1 MDKIHHIA
9 IEAKNIA
16 ESVAYYTKNFSCEV
30 SYQDATW
37 ALLKFANISV
47 ALVTSG
53 QHPPHMGFVKE
64 NASDWG
70 ELKGHRD
77 GTESVYVQDPSGNAV
92 EILSPKNIVD

>member
-16 ESVAYYTKNFSCEV
+16 ASVEYYTQNFACEI

-47 ALVTSG
+47 ALVTPG
-53 QHPPHMGFVKE
+53 QHPPHLGFVKE
-64 NASDWG
+64 NAHEWG
-70 ELKGHRD
+70 ELKTHRD
-77 GTESVYVQDPSGNAV
+77 GTESVYIEDVSGNAL
-92 EILSPKNIVD
+92 EILSPKNIVW